1 MDAKRGKSSLL
12 QGLVIQSQLVIP
24 EHIYTG
30 VILNRFEG
38 YIIHRY
44 AYVIIILKEEVLN
57 LRGGKERHGRSQ
69 MRGRWD
75 T

>member
-30 VILNRFEG
+30 VILNRLEG

-69 MRGRWD
+69 MRRRWD